1 MTWDIQT
8 SPQELALLMEAGFVY
23 RYARRFEQARE
34 TFQGVLAL
42 RPQNEIAEIA
52 LAGVSFDEGDYEGA
66 IEHTM
71 RAILINRRS
80 ALAYAQ
86 LGEIQIFQHKKHSA
100 RTSLR
105 KAMELDPAGHDGS
118 LARTLLIVLD
128 RVDVK

>member
-42 RPQNEIAEIA
+42 LPQNEIEIA
-52 LAGVSFDEGDYEGA
+52 LAGVSFDEGQYESA
-66 IEHTM
+66 MEHSM
-71 RAILINRRS
+71 RAILMNPRS

-105 KAMELDPAGHDGS
+105 KAIELDPAGHDGT
-118 LARTLLIVLD
+118 LARTLLILLD
-128 RVDVK
+128 AVDVK

>member
-1 MTWDIQT
+1 MTSNVQT

-23 RYARRFEQARE
+23 RYARRFEQAGE
-34 TFQGVLAL
+34 TFQGVLVL
-42 RPQNEIAEIA
+42 QPRNELAEIA
-52 LAGVSFDEGDYEGA
+52 LAGVSFDKGEYEEA

-86 LGEIQIFQHKKHSA
+86 LGEIQIFQHNKLSA

-105 KAMELDPAGHDGS
+105 KAIELDPAGHDGA
-118 LARTLLIVLD
+118 LARNLLRLLD
-128 RVDVK
+128 TVDVK

>member
-1 MTWDIQT
+1 MAWDNHT
-8 SPQELALLMEAGFVY
+8 SLQELALLLEAGFVY

-42 RPQNEIAEIA
+42 RPQTEIAEIA
-52 LAGVSFDEGDYEGA
+52 LAGVSFDEGEYEGA
-66 IEHTM
+66 TEHSM
-71 RAILINRRS
+71 RAILINPRT

-105 KAMELDPAGHDGS
+105 KAIELDPAGHEGT
-118 LARTLLIVLD
+118 LARNLLALLD
-128 RVDVK
+128 TVDVK

>member
-23 RYARRFEQARE
+23 RYARRFEQAGE

-42 RPQNEIAEIA
+42 LPQNEIEIA
-52 LAGVSFDEGDYEGA
+52 LAGVSFDEGQYESA
-66 IEHTM
+66 MEHSM
-71 RAILINRRS
+71 RAILMNPRS

>member
-42 RPQNEIAEIA
+42 LPQNEIEIA
-52 LAGVSFDEGDYEGA
+52 LAGVSFDEGQYESA
-66 IEHTM
+66 MEHSM
-71 RAILINRRS
+71 RAILMNPRS

-105 KAMELDPAGHDGS
+105 KAIELDPAGHDGT
-118 LARTLLIVLD
+118 LARTLLILPD
-128 RVDVK
+128 AVDVK